1 MNNSTDQDR
10 ILAAVAKLIELTQL
24 KSILWSA
31 DGDGSIVDATGSLSG
46 RDVYVAEYEGRTLRV
61 YEKKVLAPLNPLRRP
76 QAGKTSQSFIWRP
89 TLELSQPDSNGW
101 WSFPRVEPI
110 ADLLRAVKY
119 QVNGIDDFVN
129 KLLSS

>member
-1 MNNSTDQDR
+1 MNNSGDQDR

-31 DGDGSIVDATGSLSG
+31 DDDGAITDTTGNLSA
-46 RDVYVAEYEGRTLRV
+46 RDVYVAQYEGRTLRIS
-61 YEKKVLAPLNPLRRP
+61 ERKVPAPLNPLRRP
-76 QAGKTSQSFIWRP
+76 QAGRAAQGFIWRP

-101 WSFPRVEPI
+101 WSFPKVDAI

-129 KLLSS
+129 KLLNS